1 MKSNLN
7 LQLNQYESREYF
19 IDTKGMQFC
28 IQERGNPESP
38 PVLLIMGLACQL
50 THWPDHFIN
59 DLVELGYRVI
69 SFDNRDVGLSE
80 KMKSTL
86 KIDTRIAFLSHKF
99 GMSPQANYTLHDM
112 ANDTA
117 NIIESLDLKKVHL
130 VGVSMGGMIAQLLA
144 ANHADKI
151 ASLTAMMSST
161 NSPKL
166 PLPELSLMLKLG
178 KAGMA
183 ANDIDSVTK
192 RWVKFTRDVQSPDY
206 PTSKAE
212 ITKSI
217 TRSFRRSFSPGG
229 TIRQLQAILATGSI
243 EKDINKINLPTQVI
257 HGLED
262 PLLKP
267 ECAKAI
273 VKEISN
279 AKLHLIPGM
288 GHDLP
293 EQISLYLT
301 QIISQHIKKAEQ
313 QSQ

>member
-1 MKSNLN
+1 MNSNLN
-7 LQLNQYESREYF
+7 LQLSQYEPREYF
-19 IDTKGMQFC
+19 IETKGMKFC
-28 IQERGNPESP
+28 IRERGSP
-38 PVLLIMGLACQL
+38 DATPVLLIMGLACQL

-59 DLVELGYRVI
+59 DLVERGYRVI

-80 KMKSTL
+80 KCKSTL

-112 ANDTA
+112 ANDTS
-117 NIIESLDLKKVHL
+117 NIIESLELEKVHL
-130 VGVSMGGMIAQLLA
+130 VGVSMGGMVAQLLA
-144 ANHADKI
+144 AHYPNQV

-178 KAGMA
+178 KSGLA

-192 RWVKFTRDVQSPDY
+192 RWVKFSRDVQSPDY
-206 PTSKAE
+206 PTSSEK
-212 ITKSI
+212 ITESI
-217 TRSFRRSFSPGG
+217 TRSFSRNFSPGG

-243 EKDINKINLPTQVI
+243 EKDIQKITVPTQVI

-273 VKEISN
+273 VKEIQH

-301 QIISQHIKKAEQ
+301 QIISGHIKKAAE
-313 QSQ
+313 